1 MQALVTS
8 MQKLMKQKLNIR
20 TQLTPHTDLRKDL
33 ELAEWEMQYLLNA
46 VENKWHVSVGDTE
59 QIGNVAQLLAV
70 VQRKR

>member
-20 TQLTPHTDLRKDL
+20 THITPHTDLRKDL
-33 ELAEWEMQYLLNA
+33 ELADWEMQYLLNA
-46 VENKWHVSVGDTE
+46 VENKWHVSVADTE

-70 VQRKR
+70 VQRNR